1 MTQQEM
7 IAAHIAKN
15 GVTRCA
21 PAHAH
26 GNEMRNASRR
36 HVAKVRATWANDN
49 GVALKIGQV
58 RQESVA

>member
-7 IAAHIAKN
+7 IAAHLATK
-15 GVTRCA
+15 GLTRCA

-26 GNEMRNASRR
+26 GNEMRAAGRR
-36 HVAKVRATWANDN
+36 HVAKVRSRWANDN

-58 RQESVA
+58 RS

>member
-7 IAAHIAKN
+7 IAAHIASN

-21 PAHAH
+21 PAHAD
-26 GNEMRNASRR
+26 GNEMRGAGRR
-36 HVAKVRATWANDN
+36 HVAKVRSDWANDN

-58 RQESVA
+58 RS

>member
-15 GVTRCA
+15 GVTKCA

-26 GNEMRNASRR
+26 GNEMRGASRR
-36 HVAKVRATWANDN
+36 HVSKVRGRWSETN

-58 RQESVA
+58 RS